1 MVVGNINFS
10 TSDESAD
17 VTGGHYMFKNYKP
30 DKLDYAAIVLFI
42 IVIIVALYLRH

>member
-1 MVVGNINFS
+1 MGNINFS

-30 DKLDYAAIVLFI
+30 DKLDYAAIILFV
-42 IVIIVALYLRH
+42 IVIIVSLYLRH